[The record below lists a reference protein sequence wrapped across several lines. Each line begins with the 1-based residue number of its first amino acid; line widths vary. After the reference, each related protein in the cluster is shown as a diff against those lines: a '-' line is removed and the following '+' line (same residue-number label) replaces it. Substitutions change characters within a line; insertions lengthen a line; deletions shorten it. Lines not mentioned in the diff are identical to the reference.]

1 MSKPEMNVLV
11 RNLSL
16 EQCFKWYIAIFGQV
30 FQEAATY
37 RGTLKTLGRIVVRA
51 KYADALDPEFEVGNQ
66 EELFDIIRKEFIL
79 KVAAMRM

>member
-1 MSKPEMNVLV
+1 
-11 RNLSL
+11 
-16 EQCFKWYIAIFGQV
+16 
-30 FQEAATY
+30 
-37 RGTLKTLGRIVVRA
+37 LKTLGRIVVRA